1 MLAIAFAIFEAV
13 SGSLAQVVG
22 AVATER
28 APTTRVLMVTSTTAL
43 TAAVLLALQFG
54 QSASWDSIGIG
65 FLAGMAGAVGLPLS
79 YRAFA
84 IGPVGIV
91 SPVVAATAT
100 ITVVIGAWVGSGT
113 IAPATAG
120 GLVLCLLAVLIA
132 TGERSRAK
140 TGLRVVL
147 LALGAGLSFGAF
159 TLLMSRVPGTE
170 GLWPLAA
177 ARVGVAVVAV
187 VLVAGAL
194 LANVRRPLTPG
205 SPRSSSGVAWWALA
219 VISGCCEILGNVLFL
234 LALITGDLATVTVI
248 QALSPVAAVLVG
260 WPLLHQRPLSRHWIA
275 VVISVIALAVI
286 ALGSL

>member
-1 MLAIAFAIFEAV
+1 MLAIALAIFEAV

-28 APTTRVLMVTSTTAL
+28 APTARVLMVTSLAAL
-43 TAAVLLALQFG
+43 AAAVLVALYFG
-54 QSASWDSIGIG
+54 QSASWGSIGIG
-65 FLAGMAGAVGLPLS
+65 FVAGIAGAVGLPLC

-91 SPVVAATAT
+91 SPVVAVTAT
-100 ITVVIGAWVGSGT
+100 MTVAIGAWIGSGT

-132 TGERSRAK
+132 TGERSREK
-140 TGLRVVL
+140 TGLRPVG
-147 LALGAGLSFGAF
+147 LALSAGLSFGAF
-159 TLLMSRVPGTE
+159 TLLMARVPGTE

-177 ARVGVAVVAV
+177 ARVGVVVVAVALVAV
-187 VLVAGAL
+187 VLLG
-194 LANVRRPLTPG
+194 NIRRPLTAG
-205 SPRSSSGVAWWALA
+205 SPQSGSGVPWWALA
-219 VISGCCEILGNVLFL
+219 IISGCCEIFGNVLFL

-260 WPLLHQRPLSRHWIA
+260 WPLLHQRPLFRHWIA
-275 VVISVIALAVI
+275 VVISVVALVVI